1 MNDAVEE
8 SGNKFGFHMDEI
20 TGIIEAK
27 DSEVEEDIGNL
38 ESLTDYAKYK
48 DELTAE
54 PDTLFPAFAL
64 MYKLKPEYMTKTFS
78 VATADHKNYCKEFER
93 LLNDE
98 IISMP
103 KHKGVVMLFVGLSE
117 DDKDETLAE
126 VNKFVDKDPL
136 VTLGI
141 VETWN
146 ILDLDPDNK
155 EDIQISVTDGREG
168 IE

>member
-1 MNDAVEE
+1 MTNEVAE
-8 SGNKFGFHMDEI
+8 SENQFGFQLDET
-20 TGIIEAK
+20 TGIIETK
-27 DSEVEEDIGNL
+27 SDEIEEDGVNL
-38 ESLTDYAKYK
+38 ESLSDYAKYK

-54 PDTLFPAFAL
+54 PDTLYPAFAL

-78 VATADHKNYCKEFER
+78 VATADHKSYCAEFER

-103 KHKGVVMLFVGLSE
+103 KHIGVVILFVGLTAE
-117 DDKDETLAE
+117 DKDETLAE
-126 VNKFVDKDPL
+126 VNRFVDKDPL

-146 ILDLDPDNK
+146 ILDLDPSNK
-155 EDIQISVTDGREG
+155 EDIKISIVDGREG
-168 IE
+168 ME